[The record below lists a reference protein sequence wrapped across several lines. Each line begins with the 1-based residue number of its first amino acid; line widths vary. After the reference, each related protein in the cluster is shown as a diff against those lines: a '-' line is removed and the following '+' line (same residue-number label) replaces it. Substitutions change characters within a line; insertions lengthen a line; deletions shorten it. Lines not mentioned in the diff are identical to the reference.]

1 VRDKFD
7 SRKEEFQKAIA
18 EKVGCAFMINFKVNE
33 VWAYADSSSTEAGN
47 NLVGYVEGFISALD
61 SYLEKYGEDGK
72 KHFNEAVTQS
82 ELTLAVNEIG
92 DDAPAIDAE
101 VKDGV
106 FRILFSHTR
115 FGLWQSYL
123 TDHFL
128 KAIEAAPREGFS
140 LVAKHSIEEDYL
152 PDAEDLAKE
161 FAEILAF
168 DVILD
173 PNFEENYA
181 ILNTKEDKSWQST
194 FGQATLAYFQE
205 GLKPELQK
213 FKDDEML
220 QEGFA
225 EAIPSKTIRVRAV
238 KELKSGETNGPVIEE
253 GVLYLQANIDRWGS
267 WASYIANGLLEL
279 M

>member
-1 VRDKFD
+1 V
-7 SRKEEFQKAIA
+7 
-18 EKVGCAFMINFKVNE
+18 INFNVNE

-61 SYLEKYGEDGK
+61 SYLEKYGDDGK

-101 VKDGV
+101 VKGGV

-123 TDHFL
+123 SESFL
-128 KAIEAAPREGFS
+128 KAIEGAPREGFS
-140 LVAKHSIEEDYL
+140 LVAKHSIEEEYM
-152 PDAEDLAKE
+152 PEAEDLTKE
-161 FAEILAF
+161 IADILAMP

-173 PNFEENYA
+173 PNWDENYA
-181 ILNTKEDKSWQST
+181 ILNTKDDKSWQST

-205 GLKPELQK
+205 GLKAELENK
-213 FKDDEML
+213 GFKDDDML

-225 EAIPSKTIRVRAV
+225 EAIPSKTIRVRAM
-238 KELKSGETNGPVIEE
+238 KELKSGKTNEPVIED

-267 WASYIANGLLEL
+267 WASYVAEGLLEL
-279 M
+279 L